1 MMITMKMKKS
11 IKRMVLTGAAVTVMM
26 GLAAPAAMAQEEVQ
40 VPDHPDGSSNG
51 NSSTVAEEPLKDPGI
66 ELDDI
71 APTDGQGED
80 TADGDSGTHDPGS
93 SVEGEED
100 RIKDPGIRLCDI
112 TPTDCQNPDDSQND
126 KNNEHNDKEKYL
138 EYCNSPSFVYDPACD
153 KDYSKADPDA
163 KDPNPGEEESS
174 APGDMKVGENAASD
188 PKEAVSAS
196 DEAGQI
202 ANSEANSSPTVNGC
216 PFDYEYYELWDMC
229 RPGPKDFPLL
239 MTVTGNAPW
248 PDSFGGLV
256 SLFGQTPGEAA
267 TAVGFG
273 IQAMIGHYI
282 GDGLVKLGEGFGP
295 IGLPLQGAGYAV
307 GIAADTAGVILEG
320 AGQVVGAV
328 TDGAGAVVDAVVTP
342 VLTNV
347 IEGVE
352 AVVESVEK
360 VADVAKST
368 WKKISSWF

>member
-1 MMITMKMKKS
+1 
-11 IKRMVLTGAAVTVMM
+11 
-26 GLAAPAAMAQEEVQ
+26 
-40 VPDHPDGSSNG
+40 
-51 NSSTVAEEPLKDPGI
+51 
-66 ELDDI
+66 
-71 APTDGQGED
+71 
-80 TADGDSGTHDPGS
+80 
-93 SVEGEED
+93 
-100 RIKDPGIRLCDI
+100 
-112 TPTDCQNPDDSQND
+112 
-126 KNNEHNDKEKYL
+126 
-138 EYCNSPSFVYDPACD
+138 
-153 KDYSKADPDA
+153 
-163 KDPNPGEEESS
+163 
-174 APGDMKVGENAASD
+174 
-188 PKEAVSAS
+188 
-196 DEAGQI
+196 
-202 ANSEANSSPTVNGC
+202 
-216 PFDYEYYELWDMC
+216 
-229 RPGPKDFPLL
+229 
-239 MTVTGNAPW
+239 
-248 PDSFGGLV
+248 LV